1 MTLSEIPI
9 RLIQDNSTGMAR
21 VIMAE
26 LKDHLENLLKNGETH
41 AIDLFSLPMSE
52 TDLDEL
58 ADYLGV
64 GEVSATISNIGSSSL
79 RETAY
84 RGIWWVTHYADD
96 GKVIGELIEVARVP
110 EILFTHD
117 DEIRHSAS
125 AIAQYA

>member
-1 MTLSEIPI
+1 MTLREIPI
-9 RLIQDNSTGMAR
+9 KLIQDNSTGMAR

-26 LKDHLENLLKNGETH
+26 LKDHLENLLLNDETH
-41 AIDLFSLPMSE
+41 AIDLLSLPMSE

-110 EILFTHD
+110 DILFTHD
-117 DEIRHSAS
+117 DELRHSAR
-125 AIAQYA
+125 AIEQYA